1 MMWSAMR
8 GRLIPIK
15 TRTRLRHPT
24 ARVQPWGNARAGRQS
39 VTNQLFACSA
49 GVSRAISCATP
60 RDTGTLTSHT
70 LFSGGFAMQRT
81 LLALALLATASVSTA
96 SASYAQM
103 APKPGYAPQPR
114 LFSDQADQ

>member
-1 MMWSAMR
+1 
-8 GRLIPIK
+8 
-15 TRTRLRHPT
+15 
-24 ARVQPWGNARAGRQS
+24 
-39 VTNQLFACSA
+39 
-49 GVSRAISCATP
+49 
-60 RDTGTLTSHT
+60 
-70 LFSGGFAMQRT
+70 MQRT